1 METIKNKADY
11 KKANERMEQL
21 LIEVNNNTSETD
33 KKFIELNKLS
43 DIIADYEELNY
54 SMAPDNLIEMVR
66 LRMYQQKLKQKD
78 LAKVLNTTPSRISE
92 FLNGKL
98 KLTYDFA
105 RELYYKLNIEPELIF
120 KY

>member
-1 METIKNKADY
+1 MKAIKNKADY
-11 KKANERMEQL
+11 EKANKRLEQL
-21 LIEVNNNTSETD
+21 LLVVGNDTPKTD
-33 KKFIELNKLS
+33 KNFIELDKLS
-43 DIIADYEELNY
+43 DLIADYEELNY
-54 SMAPDNLIEMVR
+54 SMNPDNLIEMVR
-66 LRMYQQKLKQKD
+66 LRMYQRKLKQKD
-78 LAKVLNTTPSRISE
+78 LADVLNTTPSRISE